1 MKKVDN
7 GEKSRKEGG
16 GGIMTEIVATNIVAS
31 LQPERRP
38 TAMWTANANN
48 LGSVNKSK
56 AGLVNIKNYLVLIL
70 YSYFRLSNR
79 RSSSE
84 WSRRRIL
91 LIFPPGSHDFNNRCS
106 ILSLWGAFYIKT
118 ALQTDKLL

>member
-7 GEKSRKEGG
+7 GEKKQERGG

-38 TAMWTANANN
+38 TAMWTAHANK

-70 YSYFRLSNR
+70 YSYFR
-79 RSSSE
+79 RSPSE
-84 WSRRRIL
+84 WSRRQIL